1 METLIWI
8 GAALSAVGLTGIVV
22 SAMRVARAR
31 KSNLP
36 DEELKAAV
44 QRAMPLNLG
53 VFFLSMIGLGCVLV
67 GVILG

>member
-53 VFFLSMIGLGCVLV
+53 AFFLSMIGLGCVLV

>member
-8 GAALSAVGLTGIVV
+8 GAVLSALGLAGIVL
-22 SAMRVARAR
+22 SALRVGRAR
-31 KSNLP
+31 KANLS

-44 QRAMPLNLG
+44 QTAMPLNLG
-53 VFFLSMIGLGCVLV
+53 AFFVSMIGLGCVLV